1 MLNLEWNVRNIDNQ
15 MGTSVHSRLQAHEQ
29 VGEPGLPGARQVFHV
44 APVFLEVALT
54 GLGQ

>member
-1 MLNLEWNVRNIDNQ
+1 